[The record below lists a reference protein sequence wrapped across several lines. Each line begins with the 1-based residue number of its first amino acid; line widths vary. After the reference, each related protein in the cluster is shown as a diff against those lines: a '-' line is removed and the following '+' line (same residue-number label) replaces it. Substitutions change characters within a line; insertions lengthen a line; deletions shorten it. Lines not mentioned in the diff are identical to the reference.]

1 MIVLDTCAIIWDALD
16 ASRLTPKA
24 EKAIEQNAGE
34 LVICD
39 ISIWEIAMLIKRK
52 RLVIDLDTSGFINL
66 LLQSRNFRIQEI
78 TPEIAELSVNF
89 TPECNGSLVNA
100 RQFFDIHAEQLRIDG
115 IEADLYE
122 IAKDRRDIAVRM
134 KESELI
140 VRVYN
145 FAILS
150 IKRLE

>member
-16 ASRLTPKA
+16 ASKLTPKA

-52 RLVIDLDTSGFINL
+52 RLVIDFDTSGFINL

-89 TPECNGSLVNA
+89 ISEVNNDPA
-100 RQFFDIHAEQLRIDG
+100 DRLIAATSILRSAPIVTADQNLREATV
-115 IEADLYE
+115 IET
-122 IAKDRRDIAVRM
+122 IW
-134 KESELI
+134 
-140 VRVYN
+140 
-145 FAILS
+145 
-150 IKRLE
+150 